1 MLIKKSHPEVRHI
14 NEMRNHWKGL
24 FFLLLGINIAI
35 TLFLII
41 MVLVPSDSKQQVKV
55 NTKKQ
60 SLVSF
65 PVETN
70 KDDLNKVINYY
81 IKKEAKGAIDYEV
94 YLRDEVEL
102 YGTLGFFGEDVQLR
116 LTFEPQALS
125 NGDLL
130 LKQKSI
136 SIGKLHLPVSY
147 VLKFVAQQYKLPDW
161 VIIEPQEEQVYV
173 SLQNMKLKS
182 DLRVQVNKFDL
193 LHDEI
198 NLTFG
203 IPIK

>member
-1 MLIKKSHPEVRHI
+1 
-14 NEMRNHWKGL
+14 MRNHWKGL